1 MRSATLLL
9 STSALAAGLV
19 LLAVHP
25 FTEAAPVRV
34 ARTADATPAGLP
46 DFSPL
51 VEKAGP
57 AVVNIRTTE
66 KVAAK
71 PSGSD
76 EEEMRE
82 LFRRFFGDQLPPE
95 HPPVAPKAP
104 KGGNKPQAEAGPESA
119 PDPAPGPS
127 AEPQRERVQR
137 GVGSGFIVSNDGYV
151 LTNAHVVDGADEV
164 FVKLNDR
171 REFTATVVGTDTRT
185 DVAVLKIAATDL
197 PTITLGASST
207 TKVGEWVI
215 GIGSPFDLDNSVTAG
230 IVSAKA
236 RETGDFLP
244 LIQTDVPIN
253 PGNSGGPLINMRG
266 EVVGINSQIYSRSGG
281 FMGISFAIP
290 IEDALRVADELRH
303 GGHVT
308 RGRMGVYLS
317 DVDRDVAT
325 SLGLPK
331 SGGGLVGRIERGG
344 PAEQAGLRDGD
355 IVVAFD
361 GKPVERSAELRRLAA
376 ATRPGTR
383 VDLTVWRNGASR
395 PVALTLAELE
405 PPKVAA
411 RPDAKAAPAAPVAPD
426 SAAWGLTVAGLTPSQ
441 KAELGTRPGVVI
453 DKAEGASRTAGLRP
467 GDIVLALNNVDVD
480 SPQAF
485 STLAGQAAGKP
496 AVALVRRGNTSQY
509 VMLRSA
515 LR

>member
-1 MRSATLLL
+1 MHTMRSAISLLSIPALALLL
-9 STSALAAGLV
+9 P
-19 LLAVHP
+19 LLALP
-25 FTEAAPVRV
+25 AAP
-34 ARTADATPAGLP
+34 ASAATKPTAAALPLRAGASLLPAGLP

-51 VEKAGP
+51 VERAGP
-57 AVVNIRTTE
+57 AVVNVRTVR

-71 PSGSD
+71 AGASD

-82 LFRRFFGDQLPPE
+82 LFRRFFGEPPPSG
-95 HPPVAPKAP
+95 HPPIGPKEGAP
-104 KGGNKPQAEAGPESA
+104 
-119 PDPAPGPS
+119 
-127 AEPQRERVQR
+127 AEPPPTPPSEPPPERVQR
-137 GVGSGFIVSNDGYV
+137 GVGSGFIVSQDGIV
-151 LTNAHVVDGADEV
+151 LTNAHVVADADEV
-164 FVKLNDR
+164 FVKLNDG
-171 REFTATVVGTDTRT
+171 REFTATVVGTDART
-185 DVAVLKIAATDL
+185 DVAVLKLAASGL
-197 PTITLGASST
+197 PTIAPGASAA

-215 GIGSPFDLDNSVTAG
+215 AIGSPFDLDNSVTAG
-230 IVSAKA
+230 IVSAKS

-290 IEDALRVADELRH
+290 IEDALRVAADLRA

-355 IVVAFD
+355 IILGFG
-361 GKPVERSAELRRLAA
+361 GKSVERSAELRRLAA
-376 ATRPGTR
+376 GTKPGTR
-383 VDLTVWRNGASR
+383 VDLNVWRNGAAR
-395 PVALTLAELE
+395 TMALTLAELE

-411 RPDAKAAPAAPVAPD
+411 KTAPAAASNLLDAAP
-426 SAAWGLTVAGLTPSQ
+426 SAGSTTWGLSVADLTPAQ
-441 KAELGTRPGVVI
+441 KAELGARTGVVV
-453 DKAEGASRTAGLRP
+453 DKVDGAAQSAGLRP
-467 GDIVLALNNVDVD
+467 GDIVLALNNVEVD
-480 SPQAF
+480 SPQSFKA
-485 STLAGQAAGKP
+485 LAGQGGGKT
-496 AVALVRRGNTSQY
+496 AVALVRRAGTAQY
-509 VMLRSA
+509 VMLRPA
-515 LR
+515 TR